1 MLIFPLSINADRVL
15 PNTCIISCNGRSL
28 AVISVELLSAEATIG
43 AGRLVIA
50 YVYATRASVEMP
62 SLLQSRG
69 AGSNVSG
76 VN

>member
-28 AVISVELLSAEATIG
+28 AVISVELLSAEAAIG

-50 YVYATRASVEMP
+50 YVCIRRELVLRCPASYSPEVLGVM
-62 SLLQSRG
+62 SLG
-69 AGSNVSG
+69 
-76 VN
+76 